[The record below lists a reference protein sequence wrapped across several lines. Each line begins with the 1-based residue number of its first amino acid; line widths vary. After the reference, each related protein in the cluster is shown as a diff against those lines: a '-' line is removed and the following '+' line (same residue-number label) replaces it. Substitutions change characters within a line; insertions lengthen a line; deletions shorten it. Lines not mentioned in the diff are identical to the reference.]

1 MVVWGCHLSWK
12 TVTSSPG
19 NRMVSAQ
26 PVGTSSHCM
35 GTPKSRDQAVRR
47 LSVKPAFFSSVFQ
60 GSDRAPKAFV
70 KTHIIYTI
78 PGVLVP
84 LLWSRIA
91 WGHTTLETPAANHW
105 FEYALG
111 RRRSGVLAH
120 KILEIPGVSDAKAV
134 IMESSIILSWHIA
147 EGMCWSLV
155 GS

>member
-1 MVVWGCHLSWK
+1 MVVWGCRLSWK

-70 KTHIIYTI
+70 KTNIIYTI

-84 LLWSRIA
+84 CCMCVGSLFFLFFSCLLFLCSFF
-91 WGHTTLETPAANHW
+91 LFLCVLVCCSLLSVSVPA
-105 FEYALG
+105 
-111 RRRSGVLAH
+111 
-120 KILEIPGVSDAKAV
+120 
-134 IMESSIILSWHIA
+134 
-147 EGMCWSLV
+147 SLV
-155 GS
+155 VFDELLLFLLLPFLLLGIVLRLNLL